1 MLHFVLGRAGYGKT
15 EYCFNEIKKLIDD
28 KADNIL
34 LITPEQYNFTAEK
47 RLLKMLGEHNISKVE
62 NSSFSRLYNEAV
74 RLYGGSTLPVLSKGA
89 KGVLMKKAID
99 MVKDNLVLFRKKVN
113 KSSFV
118 NSMVNVYDEMKS
130 CNISY
135 DEMLSVSDSV
145 DKKILSCKLRDM
157 SLIIRTYETL
167 IDNKFLDS
175 ADDLRRLYNL
185 LDENDYLS
193 NKYVFIDGF
202 NGFVANE
209 YKILELIVSK
219 AKTVTITFATDSY
232 GTDNAFDLFSYVN
245 KNIVILEK
253 ICRKAGVDYNF
264 INLEKNFRAQN
275 DELAVCEKNAFSTA
289 VKPFKGKPENIK
301 IYSAKSIYDECTYIA
316 SEIKKDLKSGIR
328 ARDIAVI
335 CRDLGK
341 YSDELIYTFK
351 KYEIPCFDDERQPVK
366 TQPLIIFVQY
376 LFRCMIYSFKSDDI
390 LSLAKTSLTDLKDK
404 DICELENYIFMWN
417 INGVKKWST
426 DFENSSRGFVSDIS
440 ESDSKALD
448 RINASRKYFADILLS
463 FKKKIKN
470 ASAIEISRA
479 VYDTLIKF
487 NVNVHLKEL
496 AVNLE
501 ESNLNLLA
509 EEQER
514 IWDSLMEILNR
525 FAVIIGDEV
534 LSPEE
539 YLNYFNIMISAED
552 LGVLPQGIDNVQIGQ
567 ADRMRADNPKSVYIL
582 GANEGEFPQ
591 NIVCNGLF
599 SESDRIILNNNDFK
613 LYSFGEVLNL
623 QERYFAYMALSA
635 SSQKLTVSYMGES
648 DSSPSPIITAIKT
661 AFPDIREVTS
671 RDIAEIDKI
680 ESLESAFEY
689 MAEHFSDNT
698 VFIASLK
705 ESLKDDSRFDAVK
718 MLADNDDI
726 NLKDEKLSVDLFGKD
741 MYLSASRME
750 DYFNC
755 SFRYFCK
762 YGLSAKLRT
771 AVKMDAMQTGTV
783 IHYVLENII
792 SDVGSKVLSEMK
804 SDEINSLVNK
814 YLNKYLSVE
823 IINGDSLS
831 KRFIYQF
838 TRLSNMISSVVKRLA
853 EEFSQSDFEAKAFE
867 LSIDKDG
874 AVKPALINLENGGT
888 VSLKGSIDRVDVL
901 EKNGVK
907 FVRVVDYKSG
917 SKMFNLSDILY
928 GLNLQMFVY
937 LFALCNDKDCEYSG
951 IPAGVLYMHSS
962 KSVLTA
968 NKNIAKESVSKNED
982 SEFKM
987 KGIILYDEKHNI
999 LESMEH
1005 DLKGKYIPVKVNKS
1019 GDITGT
1025 FASLEELG
1033 RIEKKTEQL
1042 IALMGNKLHKGYIN
1056 QNPINGKNHDKTCE
1070 FCDYSSVCAN
1080 RRMIEK
1086 REMQELSDNE
1096 VIEILKEE

>member
-15 EYCFNEIKKLIDD
+15 EYCFNKIKKLIDD

-47 RLLKMLGEHNISKVE
+47 KLLKMLGEQNIGKVE

-99 MVKDNLVLFRKKVN
+99 TVKDDLILFRKKVN

-135 DEMLSVSDSV
+135 DEMLAVSDSL

-157 SLIIRTYETL
+157 SLIIKTYEGL
-167 IDNKFLDS
+167 IDGKFLDS
-175 ADDLRRLYNL
+175 ADDLSRLYTIL
-185 LDENDYLS
+185 SKNDYL
-193 NKYVFIDGF
+193 NDKYVLIDGF

-209 YKILELIVSK
+209 YKIIELIVSK
-219 AKTVTITFATDSY
+219 AKDVTVTFATDSY

-245 KNIVILEK
+245 KNIAILEK
-253 ICRKAGVDYNF
+253 ICRKAGIDYDF
-264 INLEKNFRAQN
+264 LSLEKNFRAQSE
-275 DELAVCEKNAFSTA
+275 ELVACEKNAFSVS
-289 VKPFKGKPENIK
+289 VKPFEGVPENIK
-301 IYSAKSIYDECTYIA
+301 IYSARSVYDECRYVA
-316 SEIKKDLKSGIR
+316 SEIKKDLKNGIR

-335 CRDLGK
+335 CRDLNK

-351 KYEIPCFDDERQPVK
+351 KFEIPCFDDERQPVK

-376 LFRCMIYSFKSDDI
+376 LFRCIIYSFKSDDI
-390 LSLAKTSLTDLKDK
+390 LSLAKTSLTDLHDK
-404 DICELENYIFMWN
+404 DICELENYIFMWS
-417 INGVKKWST
+417 INGVKKWSA

-440 ESDSKALD
+440 ESDSKTLE
-448 RINASRKYFADILLS
+448 RINASRKYLVDILMS

-470 ASAIEISRA
+470 ASAIEISKA

-487 NVNVHLKEL
+487 NVNIHLKEL

-514 IWDSLMEILNR
+514 IWDSLMEILNK
-525 FAVIIGDEV
+525 FAVIIGDEI
-534 LSPEE
+534 LSAEE
-539 YLNYFNIMISAED
+539 YLNYFNIMISSED

-567 ADRMRADNPKSVYIL
+567 ADRIRADNPKSVYIL

-591 NIVCNGLF
+591 NVVCNGLF
-599 SESDRIILNNNDFK
+599 SEGDRIILNNNDFK

-623 QERYFAYMALSA
+623 QERYFAYMALSTP
-635 SSQKLTVSYMGES
+635 SQELSVSYTGEN
-648 DSSPSPIITAIKT
+648 DSSPSPIITAVKT
-661 AFPDIREVTS
+661 VFPNIREITS
-671 RDIAEIDKI
+671 RNIIEIDKI
-680 ESLESAFEY
+680 ESRESAFEY
-689 MAEHFSDNT
+689 MAEHFTDNT

-705 ESLKDDSRFDAVK
+705 ESLKEDSRFGAVK

-726 NLKDEKLSVDLFGKD
+726 NLKDEKLSVNLFGKD

-762 YGLSAKLRT
+762 YGLSAKPRT
-771 AVKMDAMQTGTV
+771 TVKMDAMQTGTV

-792 SDVGSKVLSEMK
+792 CDIGSKALSLMK
-804 SDEINSLVNK
+804 PEEINSLVNK
-814 YLNKYLSVE
+814 YLNKYLSAQ
-823 IINGDSLS
+823 IINGDSLT

-838 TRLSNMISSVVKRLA
+838 TRLSNMITSVVKRLA

-867 LSIDKDG
+867 LGIDIDG
-874 AVKPALINLENGGT
+874 AVKPNLINLENGGT
-888 VSLKGSIDRVDVL
+888 VSLKGSIDRVDVF

-937 LFALCNDKDCEYSG
+937 LFTLCNDKSCEYSG

-968 NKNIAKESVSKNED
+968 NKDTAKESVIKKED
-982 SEFKM
+982 NEFKM
-987 KGIILYDEKHNI
+987 KGIVLYDENYNI
-999 LESMEH
+999 LQSMEH
-1005 DLKGKYIPVKVNKS
+1005 DLKGRYIPVKINKN
-1019 GDITGT
+1019 GDISGT
-1025 FASLEELG
+1025 FATLEELG

-1042 IALMGNKLHKGYIN
+1042 IALMGNNLHKGYIN

-1086 REMQELSDNE
+1086 REMLEFTDDE
-1096 VIEILKEE
+1096 VIKILKEE

>member
-1 MLHFVLGRAGYGKT
+1 MLHFVLGRSGYGKT
-15 EYCFNEIKKLIDD
+15 EYCFNQIKDIVDNKT
-28 KADNIL
+28 DNIL

-47 RLLKMLGEHNISKVE
+47 KLLSLLGEQNISRVE

-74 RLYGGSTLPVLSKGA
+74 RLYGGSTLPVLSKGG

-99 MVKDNLVLFRKKVN
+99 IVKDDLVLFKKKVG

-118 NSMVNVYDEMKS
+118 NSMVNIYDEMKS

-135 DEMLSVSDSV
+135 EDMLKVSDGI
-145 DKKILSCKLRDM
+145 DKTILSCKLLDM
-157 SLIIRTYETL
+157 GIIIKTYEKL
-167 IDNKFLDS
+167 IDGKFLDT
-175 ADDLRRLYNL
+175 ADDLSRLYGIL
-185 LDENDYLS
+185 SENDYLCD
-193 NKYVFIDGF
+193 KQVFIDGF

-209 YKILELIVSK
+209 YKILELVVAK
-219 AKTVTITFATDSY
+219 AKNVTITFATDSY

-245 KNIVILEK
+245 KNIAILEK
-253 ICRKAGVDYNF
+253 ICKKAGADYDF
-264 INLEKNFRAQN
+264 INLTKNFRAKN
-275 DELAVCEKNAFSTA
+275 NHIAFCEKNVYSNYIKSSSD
-289 VKPFKGKPENIK
+289 VPDGIK
-301 IYSAKSIYDECTYIA
+301 IYSAKSIYDECSYIA
-316 SEIKKDLKSGIR
+316 SEIKRDLKNGIR

-351 KYEIPCFDDERQPVK
+351 KFEIPCFDDERQPVK

-376 LFRCMIYSFKSDDI
+376 LFRCIINSFKSDDI
-390 LSLAKTSLTDLKDK
+390 LSLAKTSLTDLSDK

-417 INGVKKWST
+417 INGVKKWSA
-426 DFENSSRGFVSDIS
+426 DFENSTRGFVSELS
-440 ESDSKALD
+440 ESDLKALEK
-448 RINASRKYFADILLS
+448 INSSRKYIVDILLS

-470 ASAIEISRA
+470 ATASQISKA

-487 NVNVHLKEL
+487 NSNIHLKEL
-496 AVNLE
+496 AINLE
-501 ESNLNLLA
+501 ESNLNLLSQ
-509 EEQER
+509 EQER

-525 FAVIIGDEV
+525 FAVVLGDEI

-591 NIVCNGLF
+591 NVTCSGLF

-613 LYSFGEVLNL
+613 LYSYGEVLNL
-623 QERYFAYMALSA
+623 QERYFAYMAMSA
-635 SSQKLTVSYMGES
+635 PSQKLCVSYTGEG
-648 DSSPSPIITAIKT
+648 DSSPSSIVTSLKT
-661 AFPDIREVTS
+661 VFPKLTEITS
-671 RDIAEIDKI
+671 RDVAEIDRI
-680 ESLESAFEY
+680 ESHESAFEY
-689 MAEHFSDNT
+689 MAEHFTDNS
-698 VFIASLK
+698 VFSASLK
-705 ESLKDDSRFDAVK
+705 ESLKNDSRYNAVK
-718 MLADNDDI
+718 MLVDNEDI
-726 NLKDEKLSVDLFGKD
+726 NLHDKNLSVDLFGRE

-762 YGLSAKLRT
+762 YGLSAKPRT
-771 AVKMDAMQTGTV
+771 VVKMDAMQTGTV

-792 SDVGSKVLSEMK
+792 SDVGSKELSK
-804 SDEINSLVNK
+804 KNSDEISNLVNK
-814 YLNKYLSVE
+814 YLNKYLSAE
-823 IINGDSLS
+823 IINGESLNN
-831 KRFIYQF
+831 RFIYQF
-838 TRLSNMISSVVKRLA
+838 MRLSNMISSVVNHIA

-867 LSIDKDG
+867 LGIDKDG
-874 AVKPALINLENGGT
+874 EVKPTLIDLENGGT

-901 EKNGVK
+901 EKDGVK

-937 LFALCNDKDCEYSG
+937 LFTLCNDKNCEFSG
-951 IPAGVLYMHSS
+951 LPAGVLYMHSA

-968 NKNIAKESVSKNED
+968 NKSSAKESVSKND
-982 SEFKM
+982 DKEFKM
-987 KGIILYDEKHNI
+987 KGIVLYDEEHDI
-999 LESMEH
+999 LESMER
-1005 DLKGKYIPVKVNKS
+1005 DLKGKYIPVKTSKDGSVS
-1019 GDITGT
+1019 GT

-1033 RIEKKTEQL
+1033 RIEKKVEEL
-1042 IALMGNKLHKGYIN
+1042 IALMGNSLHKGQIN

-1080 RRMIEK
+1080 RRIINK
-1086 REMQELSDNE
+1086 REMQEFDDKE
-1096 VIEILKEE
+1096 VLDILKEE

>member
-15 EYCFNEIKKLIDD
+15 EYCFNEIKKLIEE
-28 KADNIL
+28 KSDNIL

-47 RLLKMLGEHNISKVE
+47 KLLKMLGEQNIGKVE

-89 KGVLMKKAID
+89 KGILMKKAID
-99 MVKDNLVLFRKKVN
+99 IVKDDLVLFRKKVN

-135 DEMLSVSDSV
+135 DEMLSVSASI

-157 SLIIRTYETL
+157 SLIIRTYEG
-167 IDNKFLDS
+167 IIAGRFLDS
-175 ADDLRRLYNL
+175 ADDLSRLYTIL
-185 LDENDYLS
+185 SENDYL
-193 NKYVFIDGF
+193 NDKCVFIDGF

-209 YKILELIVSK
+209 YKILELVIAK
-219 AKTVTITFATDSY
+219 AKSITITFATDSY
-232 GTDNAFDLFSYVN
+232 STDNPFDLFSYVN
-245 KNIVILEK
+245 KNIAILEK
-253 ICRKAGVDYNF
+253 ICKKAGVEYDF
-264 INLEKNFRAQN
+264 INLDKNFRAQN
-275 DELAVCEKNAFSTA
+275 DELKLCEKNAFSTA
-289 VKPFKGKPENIK
+289 SEPFEGNPENIR
-301 IYSAKSIYDECTYIA
+301 IYSAKSIYDECRYVA

-335 CRDLGK
+335 CRDLNK

-376 LFRCMIYSFKSDDI
+376 LFRSVINSFKSDDI
-390 LSLAKTSLTDLKDK
+390 LSLAKTSLTDLSDS

-426 DFENSSRGFVSDIS
+426 DFDNSSRGFVSEIS
-440 ESDSKALD
+440 ENDLKALE
-448 RINASRKYFADILLS
+448 RINNSRKYLVNILTS

-470 ASAIEISRA
+470 ASVAETSRA

-487 NVNVHLKEL
+487 NVNIHLKEL

-514 IWDSLMEILNR
+514 IWDSLMEILNK
-525 FAVIIGDEV
+525 FAEVMGDKI
-534 LSPEE
+534 LSAEE
-539 YLNYFNIMISAED
+539 YLNYFNIMISSED

-567 ADRMRADNPKSVYIL
+567 ADRIRADNPKSVYIL

-591 NIVCNGLF
+591 NVSCSGLF
-599 SESDRIILNNNDFK
+599 SESDRVILNNNDFK

-623 QERYFAYMALSA
+623 QERYFAYMALGC
-635 SSQKLTVSYMGES
+635 SSHKLCILYTGEGE
-648 DSSPSPIITAIKT
+648 SSPSSIVTSIKNI
-661 AFPDIREVTS
+661 FPDICEVTL

-680 ESLESAFEY
+680 ESRESAFEY
-689 MAEHFSDNT
+689 MAEHFTENT
-698 VFIASLK
+698 VFSASLK
-705 ESLKDDSRFDAVK
+705 ESLKNDSRYGAVK

-726 NLKDEKLSVDLFGKD
+726 NLSDEKLSTDLFGRD
-741 MYLSASRME
+741 MYLSASRLE

-762 YGLSAKLRT
+762 YGLSAKPRT
-771 AVKMDAMQTGTV
+771 AVQMDAMQTGTV
-783 IHYVLENII
+783 IHYVLENIV
-792 SDVGSKVLSEMK
+792 SDIGSKSLSKMDYNRIK
-804 SDEINSLVNK
+804 SLVNK
-814 YLNKYLSVE
+814 YLNKYLSSE

-831 KRFIYQF
+831 KRLIYQF
-838 TRLSNMISSVVKRLA
+838 IRLSNMISSVVNRLA
-853 EEFSQSDFEAKAFE
+853 KEFSQSDFEAKAFE
-867 LSIDKDG
+867 LGIDKDG
-874 AVKPALINLENGGT
+874 AVKPAVISLENGGT
-888 VSLKGSIDRVDVL
+888 VSLKGSIDRVDIL
-901 EKNGVK
+901 EKSGVK

-937 LFALCNDKDCEYSG
+937 LFTLCNDKSCEYSG
-951 IPAGVLYMHSS
+951 IPAGVLYMHSA
-962 KSVLTA
+962 KSILSA
-968 NKNIAKESVSKNED
+968 NKNGAKDSVSKSED

-987 KGIILYDEKHNI
+987 KGIVLYDKNHDI
-999 LESMEH
+999 LSSMEH
-1005 DLKGKYIPVKVNKS
+1005 DLKGKYIPVKADKD
-1019 GDITGT
+1019 GGITGA

-1033 RIEKKTEQL
+1033 RIEKKVESL
-1042 IALMGNKLHKGYIN
+1042 IALMGNNLHKGYIN

-1070 FCDYSSVCAN
+1070 FCDYSAVCAN
-1080 RRMIEK
+1080 RIMIEK
-1086 REMQELSDNE
+1086 REMQDFSDNE
-1096 VIEILKEE
+1096 VIEILKEG

>member
-15 EYCFNEIKKLIDD
+15 EYCFNKIKKLIDD
-28 KADNIL
+28 RADNIL

-47 RLLKMLGEHNISKVE
+47 KLLKMLGEQNIGKVE

-99 MVKDNLVLFRKKVN
+99 IVKDELVLFKKKVN

-118 NSMVNVYDEMKS
+118 NSMVNIYDEMKS

-135 DEMLSVSDSV
+135 DEMLAVSDSV
-145 DKKILSCKLRDM
+145 DKKTLSCKLRDM
-157 SLIIRTYETL
+157 GLIIKTYEGL
-167 IDNKFLDS
+167 IVDKFLDS
-175 ADDLRRLYNL
+175 ADDLSRLYTILSN
-185 LDENDYLS
+185 NDYL
-193 NKYVFIDGF
+193 NDKYVLIDGF

-209 YKILELIVSK
+209 YKILELVIAK
-219 AKTVTITFATDSY
+219 AKDVTITFATDSY
-232 GTDNAFDLFSYVN
+232 STDNPFDLFSYVN
-245 KNIVILEK
+245 KSIAILEK
-253 ICRKAGVDYNF
+253 ICKKSGVDYDF
-264 INLEKNFRAQN
+264 INLNQNFRAQN
-275 DELAVCEKNAFSTA
+275 DELLLCEKNVFSTA
-289 VKPFKGKPENIK
+289 FESFEGEPENIK
-301 IYSAKSIYDECTYIA
+301 IYSAKSVYDECRYVA

-335 CRDLGK
+335 CRDLNK

-376 LFRCMIYSFKSDDI
+376 LFRCIIYSFKSDDI
-390 LSLAKTSLTDLKDK
+390 LSLAKTSLTDLSDK

-417 INGVKKWST
+417 INGIKKWSA

-440 ESDSKALD
+440 ENDLKTLE
-448 RINASRKYFADILLS
+448 RINSSRKYLVDILMS

-514 IWDSLMEILNR
+514 IWDSLMEILNKL
-525 FAVIIGDEV
+525 AEITGNEI
-534 LSPEE
+534 LSAEE
-539 YLNYFNIMISAED
+539 YLNYFNIMISSED

-567 ADRMRADNPKSVYIL
+567 ADRIRADNPKSVYIL
-582 GANEGEFPQ
+582 GANEGEFPK
-591 NIVCNGLF
+591 NVVCNGLF

-623 QERYFAYMALSA
+623 QERYFAYMALSC
-635 SSQKLTVSYMGES
+635 SSQKLCISYTGEG
-648 DSSPSPIITAIKT
+648 DSSPSIIVTSIKNI
-661 AFPDIREVTS
+661 FPDICELTL
-671 RDIAEIDKI
+671 RDIDEIDRI
-680 ESLESAFEY
+680 ESHESAFEY
-689 MAEHFSDNT
+689 MAEHFADNT
-698 VFIASLK
+698 VFSASLK
-705 ESLKDDSRFDAVK
+705 ESLKNDNRYNAVK

-726 NLKDEKLSVDLFGKD
+726 NLKNERLSVDLFGRD

-762 YGLSAKLRT
+762 YGLLAKPRT

-783 IHYVLENII
+783 IHYVLESIL
-792 SDVGSKVLSEMK
+792 SDVGSKTLSQMK
-804 SDEINSLVNK
+804 REDINSLVNK
-814 YLNKYLSVE
+814 YLNRYLSAE

-838 TRLSNMISSVVKRLA
+838 TRLSNMITSVVNRIA

-867 LSIDKDG
+867 LDIDKDG
-874 AVKPALINLENGGT
+874 AVKPALIDLENGGT

-917 SKMFNLSDILY
+917 SKMFSLSDILY

-937 LFALCNDKDCEYSG
+937 LFTLCNDKNCEYSG

-962 KSVLTA
+962 KSVLTS
-968 NKNIAKESVSKNED
+968 NKNIAKENVSKNED

-987 KGIILYDEKHNI
+987 KGIVLYDENHNI

-1005 DLKGKYIPVKVNKS
+1005 DLKGRYIPVKINKD
-1019 GDITGT
+1019 GDVIGA

-1033 RIEKKTEQL
+1033 RIEKKTEAL
-1042 IALMGNKLHKGYIN
+1042 IALMGNNLHKGYIN

-1070 FCDYSSVCAN
+1070 YCDYSSVCAN
-1080 RRMIEK
+1080 RKMIEK
-1086 REMQELSDNE
+1086 REMQEYDDKE